1 MNSTTSVPHTA
12 LLAGLVKSLNVAVM
26 EPTAEG
32 RFRLLGEPPA
42 WLATVYPAA
51 ARDQPFTIGENLPV
65 LHNFLTDAADIWRL
79 EDGAV
84 LDSGLWTEE
93 DASGR
98 PWHLEATALRSAGRN
113 LLLLR
118 ECGAE
123 FERRHNFLQAAR
135 TQMLSQETE
144 RRGQHRSQRA
154 LSARLEETEQVRN
167 DVLTILQQ
175 FSLAIALIDQDS
187 KVRFLS
193 SAAARLLELPNPPPR
208 NAPWNSLLRLAKP
221 DRLTLHTLLEGMA
234 VPDPARLSCGVETQK
249 GTRLWL
255 DIDVHNDPR
264 DARTKMVCL
273 HDRSEVHHLRSLLDE
288 KARFY
293 DLIGR
298 SSGMLRIY
306 QKIQDL
312 ARVESTVLIEGET
325 GTGKEL
331 VARALHASSPRNE
344 GPFIAANCAGLTDSL
359 LGSQLFGHKRG
370 AFTGAIDDHQGLFEA
385 AHGGTLFLDE
395 IGDIPPH
402 VQTSLL
408 RVLQEKEVT
417 RLGESRP
424 RKVNVRV
431 LAATHHD
438 LAHDVAKGSFRADL
452 LYRIRVARIHLP
464 ALRDRKE
471 DIPLLVTKFLGDA
484 RAAMGKPVQHAT
496 PAAIARLLEYDWPG
510 NIRELKSAIDCAV
523 IHCRTSGIDLAD
535 LPPEIRT
542 EGIGLSSS
550 AIGSNVNLR
559 GRIEATLLRTNGNRT
574 EAARQ
579 LGMSRATF
587 YRRLSELG
595 FPQD

>member
-1 MNSTTSVPHTA
+1 MISTASTPESV

-26 EPTAEG
+26 EPTDDG
-32 RFRLLGEPPA
+32 RFRILGQPPV
-42 WLATVYPAA
+42 WLASVYPAA
-51 ARDQPFTIGENLPV
+51 SLGTPFTIGENLPV
-65 LHNFLTDAADIWRL
+65 LHNFLTDAADVWRL
-79 EDGAV
+79 EEGA
-84 LDSGLWTEE
+84 LLESGWWTEE

-98 PWHLEATALRSAGRN
+98 PWHLEATALRSGGRN

-118 ECGAE
+118 ESGAE
-123 FERRHNFLQAAR
+123 YERRHAFLQAAR
-135 TQMLSQETE
+135 DQMLTKEEE
-144 RRGQHRSQRA
+144 RRGHHRSQRA
-154 LSARLEETEQVRN
+154 LSARLEEAEQVRN
-167 DVLTILQQ
+167 DVLAILQQ
-175 FSLAIALIDQDS
+175 MDLAIALIDQS
-187 KVRFLS
+187 GKVRFVS
-193 SAAARLLELPNPPPR
+193 GAAGRLLDLPDPPPR
-208 NAPWNSLLRLAKP
+208 YAPWSSLFRLTKT
-221 DRLTLHTLLEGMA
+221 DRLTLSALLEGAAM
-234 VPDPARLSCGVETQK
+234 PQPARLSCAVETLK
-249 GTRLWL
+249 GTHLWL
-255 DIDVHNDPR
+255 DIDVQNDPR
-264 DARTKMVCL
+264 DARTKMLCL
-273 HDRSEVHHLRSLLDE
+273 HDRTEVHYLRRLLDE
-288 KARFY
+288 KARFH

-298 SSGMLRIY
+298 SPGMLRIY
-306 QKIQDL
+306 QQIQDL
-312 ARVESTVLIEGET
+312 ACVDSTVLIEGET

-331 VARALHASSPRNE
+331 AARALHASSHRKD

-431 LAATHHD
+431 LTATHHD
-438 LAHDVAKGSFRADL
+438 LAQDVAKGSFRADL

-464 ALRDRKE
+464 PLRDRKE
-471 DIPLLVTKFLGDA
+471 DIPLLVAKFLADA
-484 RAAMGKPVQHAT
+484 RAAMGKPVQQAT
-496 PAAIARLLEYDWPG
+496 PATIARLVEYDWPG

-523 IHCRTSGIDLAD
+523 IHCRTNALDPAD

-542 EGIGLSSS
+542 DGTSPANSVTGPGMDERS
-550 AIGSNVNLR
+550 
-559 GRIEATLLRTNGNRT
+559 RIQTALQRTKGNRT
-574 EAARQ
+574 EAARH

-595 FPQD
+595 LPHD